1 MSRSKDSTP
10 NEHGRVGIANF
21 NNESYATDNKY
32 GQDLSG
38 ITYKKGI
45 SDHFGGD
52 GSIGGNDVK
61 RMMDAGYS
69 SDDIYNF
76 SKKKGLNYNKHGRE
90 YLQKEGDYDIGKG
103 SDQWGDVFGAGT
115 KQSEAKETAQ
125 AVKAEPPEKTEESVE
140 KAQDFKEQKTQ
151 QVQQI
156 QQPATTTPSGGDYS
170 DFGGQN
176 RTFGN
181 NQNTIGDNNEI
192 FGNVNQGNQDFSVN
206 IAGGGNKSDGGM
218 SNMAYGA
225 AAKASM
231 ENSYNRDRA
240 TFNAGAEAA
249 KYARQADAVTGAS
262 NRIKALDT
270 TTDMNIDYFRKA
282 SDRATLG
289 LYGDIWNMKAPTWK
303 APGELDPIEVTYNK
317 DTEEEKK

>member
-10 NEHGRVGIANF
+10 NEHERAGIANF

-52 GSIGGNDVK
+52 GSIGENDIK

-69 SDDIYNF
+69 SDDVYNF
-76 SKKKGLNYNKHGRE
+76 SKKRGLNYNQHG
-90 YLQKEGDYDIGKG
+90 QKYMKEQGDYKIGKG
-103 SDQWGDVFGAGT
+103 SDQWGDIFGAGT
-115 KQSEAKETAQ
+115 KQSQAKETAQ
-125 AVKAEPPEKTEESVE
+125 TVKAEPPKKTEESVE
-140 KAQDFKEQKTQ
+140 KAQNFANENVQ
-151 QVQQI
+151 QVERNM
-156 QQPATTTPSGGDYS
+156 PMMNTGA
-170 DFGGQN
+170 GQN
-176 RTFGN
+176 RTFGD
-181 NQNTIGDNNEI
+181 NQNTIGDDNEI

-206 IAGGGNKSDGGM
+206 IAGGADGSM
-218 SNMAYGA
+218 SNLGYGA

-240 TFNAGAEAA
+240 TFSAGGEAA

-262 NRIKALDT
+262 NRIKALDSA
-270 TTDMNIDYFRKA
+270 TDKNIDYFRKA
-282 SDRATLG
+282 SDRATMG
-289 LYGDIWNMKAPTWK
+289 LYGDIWNMKAPSWK
-303 APGELDPIEVTYNK
+303 APGDLDPIEVTYNK
-317 DTEEEKK
+317 D